1 MEGHGNWK
9 TKTTLVTIVMRM
21 KCFFNSGYLRHATC
35 PDLFVCDHQR
45 GKYKWVGLCFLVYRH
60 IKSCMFTCYK
70 GTPYEDILETG
81 MTHKS
86 CSKHCFTFFSK
97 SKHWRQSSKTT
108 GQLCLFYVA
117 DMFCIYNSFP
127 SPQGLVIHA
136 YPLWELSL
144 DLSSFSKSWRT
155 INESPNNRDSGFA
168 GWVQSLVRH
177 TLKLSFLFIYI
188 GYFKIFKLK

>member
-1 MEGHGNWK
+1 MPPAQIF
-9 TKTTLVTIVMRM
+9 LCMTIKEENTSELDCVFLFIAILSLACLHVIKAHPMRI
-21 KCFFNSGYLRHATC
+21 FWRQVWHTRAVQNIVS
-35 PDLFVCDHQR
+35 P
-45 GKYKWVGLCFLVYRH
+45 
-60 IKSCMFTCYK
+60 
-70 GTPYEDILETG
+70 
-81 MTHKS
+81 
-86 CSKHCFTFFSK
+86 FFSK

-144 DLSSFSKSWRT
+144 DPSSFSKSWRT

-177 TLKLSFLFIYI
+177 TLKLSFLFIFI